1 MNKTWLIVKSFFGK
15 VVEFMFSLANLDAI
29 QYILYTHVSCQ
40 LRRIVLQLCRI
51 GRSVG
56 DGSASCLSVSLLPYV
71 IDTLTDRVVTDATFY
86 VDL

>member
-1 MNKTWLIVKSFFGK
+1 
-15 VVEFMFSLANLDAI
+15 MFSLANLDAI
-29 QYILYTHVSCQ
+29 QYDESILYTHVSCQ